1 MILKTFRAI
10 FLLFHVFFIFF
21 IRIGQYVDRK
31 RQEEK
36 WEREDGGLGSGR
48 LCELGFKLGTPDLQ
62 WHTAHKASGA
72 NIQTY
77 MI

>member
-1 MILKTFRAI
+1 M
-10 FLLFHVFFIFF
+10 FLFFY

-48 LCELGFKLGTPDLQ
+48 ICELGFKLGTPDLQ